1 MTDQYGIIGFPL
13 THSFS
18 PDYFNKKFAA
28 EGIDAVYSP
37 FAISSIEE
45 FSALLTSHPGI
56 KGLSVTIPYKETII
70 PLLDELDSAAKIIG
84 AVNCIDFKN
93 GLKKGYNTD
102 VIGFEQSLVP
112 LLQAQDTKALILGTG
127 GSSKAAAWV
136 LKKLGIPFIKVSRS
150 IQSGQ
155 LSYQELTPGM
165 IAEHKL
171 IINTTPLGQ
180 YPVTDAA
187 APITFTG
194 ITEQHLLFDL
204 VYNPAETKFLLQGKA
219 RGAATK
225 NGYEMLVLQ
234 AEASWKIW
242 NGGSK

>member
-1 MTDQYGIIGFPL
+1 MMTDQYGIIGFPL

-18 PDYFNKKFAA
+18 QDYFNKKFAA

-45 FSALLTSHPGI
+45 LSALLTSHPGI

-70 PLLDELDSAAKIIG
+70 PCLDELDPAAKIIG

-102 VIGFEQSLVP
+102 IIGFEQSLVP
-112 LLQAQDTKALILGTG
+112 LLQPQHTKALILGTG
-127 GSSKAAAWV
+127 GSSKAVAWV
-136 LKKLGIPFIKVSRS
+136 LKKLGIPFINVSRS
-150 IQSGQ
+150 KQTGQ
-155 LSYQELTPGM
+155 ISYEELTPEM

-180 YPVTDAA
+180 YPVTAAA
-187 APITFTG
+187 APIPYTG

-234 AEASWKIW
+234 AEAAWKIW
-242 NGGSK
+242 YGIR